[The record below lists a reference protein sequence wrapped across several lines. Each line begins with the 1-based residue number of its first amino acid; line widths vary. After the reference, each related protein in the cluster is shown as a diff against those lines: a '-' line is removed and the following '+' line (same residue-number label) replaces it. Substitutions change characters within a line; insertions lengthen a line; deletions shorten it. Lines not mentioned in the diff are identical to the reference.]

1 MEEVWSNAALARTVN
16 KHRSKTGMRDII
28 LEERSI
34 ELAFEGIHFWDML
47 RHKRAHTEFSAPIQG
62 WNYKGTA
69 PSTFFVLGVVQARR
83 FTIRDYLWPID
94 LNEMNTN
101 VKLTQS
107 PGW

>member
-1 MEEVWSNAALARTVN
+1 VN
-16 KHRSKTGMRDII
+16 KHRSKEGMRDII

-47 RHKRAHTEFSAPIQG
+47 RHKRAHIEFSSPIQG

-94 LNEMNTN
+94 LNELNTN
-101 VKLTQS
+101 GKLTQN